1 MITNFEGVFE
11 RYGVKRDGTAILEFK
26 VSAADLS
33 KAMQSVLV
41 IGQKVRVVAT
51 VIEKTD
57 IMFEALEAG
66 FEKLDVFREG
76 NSRVRFVTLAS
87 NLKGLDNI
95 EKFVEMNLNVE
106 VYELE
111 KTNND

>member
-1 MITNFEGVFE
+1 MITNFEGAFE
-11 RYGVKRDGTAILEFK
+11 RYGVKRDGTAVLEFK
-26 VSAADLS
+26 IPAVDLS
-33 KAMQSVLV
+33 KAMQSVLAV
-41 IGQKVRVVAT
+41 GQKVRVVAT
-51 VIEKTD
+51 VIEETD
-57 IMFEALEAG
+57 IGFEISEAG

-106 VYELE
+106 VHELE
-111 KTNND
+111 KK